1 MCYKVTE
8 IMIYSSLYGS
18 CCLTQGKTSER
29 KITEEQ
35 LQV

>member
-8 IMIYSSLYGS
+8 IMIHSSLYGS
-18 CCLTQGKTSER
+18 CCYIQGKTSEQ

-35 LQV
+35 LQL